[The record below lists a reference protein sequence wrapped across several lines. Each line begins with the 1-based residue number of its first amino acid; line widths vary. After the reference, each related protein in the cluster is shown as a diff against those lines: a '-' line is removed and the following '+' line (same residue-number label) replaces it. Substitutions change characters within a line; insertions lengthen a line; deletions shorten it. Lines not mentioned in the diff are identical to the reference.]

1 MMASMCLA
9 QTQPQQGPPS
19 GVVPSSRTDFGS
31 VCGIRD
37 TAAQRAVRLTRSS
50 SSKWSVVAADKRP
63 ASSDNM
69 AARVW
74 HESNWMVDLHDA
86 PGRSVPVI
94 HTGQMCFDGQ
104 GRLTRMI
111 DRYVELAQ
119 CRCMRFTS
127 LAFAADGTVTQRE
140 EKFVDEMTG
149 AEIGQPAAAKAFP
162 GVWQFRRLEQLPFYS
177 LLNPA
182 KPTTGFHPSTPTAG
196 ALGTPG
202 FHPSTPTA
210 GALETPGFHP
220 STPTA
225 GALET
230 PGLPGAPKKK

>member
-1 MMASMCLA
+1 MSGEGNAVRRSVSFSFARIWEFGLQIQTEAGLKTIRWCAALAMMASMCLA

-63 ASSDNM
+63 AASDNM

-149 AEIGQPAAAKAFP
+149 AEIGQPAAAKACP
-162 GVWQFRRLEQLPFYS
+162 GVWQFRRLEQQRHCAS
-177 LLNPA
+177 
-182 KPTTGFHPSTPTAG
+182 ST
-196 ALGTPG
+196 
-202 FHPSTPTA
+202 
-210 GALETPGFHP
+210 
-220 STPTA
+220 
-225 GALET
+225 
-230 PGLPGAPKKK
+230 